1 MDICL
6 PDQTIYAYTGGK
18 ATDPAQRTVIFIHG
32 ALCDHSVWALQSR
45 YLANHGWNVLA
56 LDLPGHGRSTG
67 TPPATVEDA
76 ADLIAQLINTLGL
89 QQAALV
95 GHSWGSLIALEAAS
109 QLKQRVSHLAL
120 VGTSYPMAVTPSLLA
135 MADKQALDA
144 IELINQYSHSLLAPP
159 PSSLG
164 PGTWV
169 KGAGRALN
177 RRVLAGNKN
186 VNLLHLAFL
195 ASDSYRNGLEAITQV
210 SAPILMILSPNDQM
224 TPARHAQSLYQAALA
239 SGKNIRIESVS
250 AGHSLMSE
258 APDAT
263 LHALLGLLKN

>member
-1 MDICL
+1 MDISL
-6 PDQTIYAYTGGK
+6 PGQTIYAYTGGK
-18 ATDPAQRTVIFIHG
+18 TANAQQRTVMFIHG

-76 ADLIAQLINTLGL
+76 ADVMARLVDTLAL
-89 QQAALV
+89 QQVALV

-109 QLKQRVSHLAL
+109 RLKEKVSHLAL
-120 VGTSYPMAVTPSLLA
+120 VGISYPMAVTPSLLA
-135 MADKQALDA
+135 MADAQPLNA
-144 IELINQYSHSLLAPP
+144 IDLINQYSHSLLAPP
-159 PSSLG
+159 PSALG

-186 VNLLHLAFL
+186 VNLLHLAF
-195 ASDSYRNGLEAITQV
+195 ASSDSYRNGLEAIKQV
-210 SAPILMILSPNDQM
+210 SAPILMILSPSDQM
-224 TPARHAQSLYQAALA
+224 TPARQARSLYEAALA
-239 SGKNIRIESVS
+239 SEKNIRIETLT
-250 AGHSLMSE
+250 AGHSLMNE

-263 LHALLGLLKN
+263 LNALLALLKT